1 MNREKLR
8 ASIEKNVILTFAR
21 SSGAGGQNVNK
32 VNTKVHAAVPIDML
46 EGISDEEKSTLRIKL
61 RAAVNKDGYMFTD
74 ADNERSQERNR
85 AIALSRLENSIIAAL
100 RPMKKRRRTK
110 PTKAGV
116 ERRLNQKKLKSL
128 LKKAGNQSFPISEK
142 THPPHNEMFRTNKK
156 KAAFAQTAFLRDT

>member
-46 EGISDEEKSTLRIKL
+46 EGISDEEKSILRIKL
-61 RAAVNKDGYMFTD
+61 RTAVNKDGYMFTD

-85 AIALSRLENSIIAAL
+85 AIALSRLENNIIAAL
-100 RPMKKRRRTK
+100 RPVKKRRRTK

-128 LKKAGNQSFPISEK
+128 LKKSRKSIFP
-142 THPPHNEMFRTNKK
+142 
-156 KAAFAQTAFLRDT
+156 D